1 LILAY
6 RLWTSQTVQRLLARP
21 RIDLGTRTLSG
32 VSRMKLKMRKHYFD
46 IGHFDSDNLCP
57 QNQEMPYEV
66 IWSTD
71 SSLIGRKRGVQRDFV
86 PTVKPVYT
94 YATRKSA
101 NETPASRTHRVGGHE
116 SPKQA
121 QRVSSGNQAVSTS
134 SGQDIKFDG
143 SICSLKISNTVDT
156 IQTQS

>member
-1 LILAY
+1 
-6 RLWTSQTVQRLLARP
+6 
-21 RIDLGTRTLSG
+21 
-32 VSRMKLKMRKHYFD
+32 MRKHYFD

-71 SSLIGRKRGVQRDFV
+71 SSLVGRKRGVQRDFV

-101 NETPASRTHRVGGHE
+101 NETPSSRTHRVGSHE
-116 SPKQA
+116 SPKQS
-121 QRVSSGNQAVSTS
+121 QRVISGNQSIS
-134 SGQDIKFDG
+134 GGSGQDPKFDG
-143 SICSLKISNTVDT
+143 SICSLKERIS
-156 IQTQS
+156 SE